1 MKKTYNIKI
10 NKGTQVWM
18 YDSVKVSY
26 NVILLADVYIE
37 KAKVRINTVT
47 NNIYDF
53 SYKIDGTC
61 YTVLNNPK
69 NVTIIL

>member
-53 SYKIDGTC
+53 NYKIGDTC
-61 YTVLNNPK
+61 YSVVNTPN